1 MMSQEC
7 LCYIF
12 LSQMPVYGDTKPAE
26 LGLSVQDWALLYQ
39 SYRFQRFSL
48 LQSKMSSLGHCSK
61 TA

>member
-39 SYRFQRFSL
+39 SYRFQRCSL
-48 LQSKMSSLGHCSK
+48 LQSKCVL
-61 TA
+61 